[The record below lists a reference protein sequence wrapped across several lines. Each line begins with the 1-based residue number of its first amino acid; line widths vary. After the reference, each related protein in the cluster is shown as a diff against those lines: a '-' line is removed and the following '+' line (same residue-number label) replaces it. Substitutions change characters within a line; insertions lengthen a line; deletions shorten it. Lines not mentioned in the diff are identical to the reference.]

1 MSGYGEH
8 FSTHLRLAL
17 LRQLNDAPAFRANSS
32 ILHSIM
38 PKLGL
43 AATRDQI
50 RTELT
55 WLAEQGLVT
64 VEDLNGLLVVTAT
77 ERGIDV
83 AEGRAVV
90 PGVQRPT
97 PRR

>member
-1 MSGYGEH
+1 MTYNDH
-8 FSTHLRLAL
+8 FSAHLRIAL
-17 LRQLNDAPAFRANSS
+17 LRQLLDAPEYRANSS

-43 AATRDQI
+43 SATRDQI
-50 RTELT
+50 KTELA
-55 WLAEQGLVT
+55 WLREQSLVAID
-64 VEDLNGLLVVTAT
+64 DLDGLLVVTAT